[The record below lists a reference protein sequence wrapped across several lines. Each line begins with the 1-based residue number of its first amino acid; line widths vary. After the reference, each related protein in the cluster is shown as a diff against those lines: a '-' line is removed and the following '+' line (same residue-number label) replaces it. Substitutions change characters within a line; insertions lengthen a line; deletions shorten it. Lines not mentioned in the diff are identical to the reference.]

1 MTGSSTLNM
10 YRRFEPW
17 WLANA
22 TWNVLRIKL
31 RSITIGLLKGRPEY
45 RSALGPERE
54 NDTVL
59 KPREVPVIRKD
70 ASAER
75 VNTR

>member
-10 YRRFEPW
+10 YRRFELW
-17 WLANA
+17 WFSNA

-45 RSALGPERE
+45 SSALGPERE

-59 KPREVPVIRKD
+59 KPSAVPVIRKD

>member
-1 MTGSSTLNM
+1 M
-10 YRRFEPW
+10 YWRFELW
-17 WLANA
+17 WFTNA

-45 RSALGPERE
+45 SSALGPDRE

-59 KPREVPVIRKD
+59 KPREVPVIRKE

-75 VNTR
+75 ANTR